1 MTSNKTLQLRMEN
14 RVYNDTTNNRS
25 VNYVRFVVVV
35 NGIEITLKPTDNTAK
50 SILQKYFSE
59 V

>member
-25 VNYVRFVVVV
+25 VNYVRFIVVV
-35 NGIEITLKPTDNTAK
+35 NGIEIALKPTDNTSK
-50 SILQKYFSE
+50 NILQKYFNE
-59 V
+59 A